1 MTINIL
7 ICALLWAS
15 HILTKWNEA
24 FVSTKA
30 AGAIPPGFIEF
41 CRGILPS
48 VLLSIAG
55 TIGAFLMVLELGWMN
70 AGMAGACG
78 YMGSSLTK
86 KIVDQFQSKL
96 PS

>member
-7 ICALLWAS
+7 ICVLLWVS

-24 FVSTKA
+24 FVSAKA
-30 AGAIPPGFIEF
+30 VGTIPPTFINF
-41 CRGILPS
+41 CRDILPA
-48 VLLSIAG
+48 VLLSIVG
-55 TIGAFLMVLELGWMN
+55 TAGAFLMVLELGWMN

-86 KIVDQFQSKL
+86 KIVDQFQSKS
-96 PS
+96 PG